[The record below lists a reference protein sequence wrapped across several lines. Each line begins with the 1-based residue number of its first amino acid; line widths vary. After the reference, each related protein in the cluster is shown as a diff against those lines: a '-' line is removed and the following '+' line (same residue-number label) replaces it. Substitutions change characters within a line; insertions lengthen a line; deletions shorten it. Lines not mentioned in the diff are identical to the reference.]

1 MWPGSGGRRRRWR
14 RWNKTI
20 TTTIRTRIWWC
31 LRRSPSSATIS
42 TSRGTPARGRSHV
55 ARIITES
62 SIVRPS
68 SSCSRRTGR
77 WIPTGPITSAQR
89 PRPLNYLS
97 DISAP
102 SAASHPII
110 RALRAARDSAA
121 WSVKALTLRPA
132 VLSLLA
138 KRRIIKWSII
148 SKAGGDSERVERE
161 KHSLSL
167 KSCN

>member
-1 MWPGSGGRRRRWR
+1 MWLGSGGRRRHSR
-14 RWNKTI
+14 RWSKTI
-20 TTTIRTRIWWC
+20 ITMIRTRIWWC
-31 LRRSPSSATIS
+31 LRRFPSSAITS
-42 TSRGTPARGRSHV
+42 TRRETLARERSHV
-55 ARIITES
+55 ARIITGS
-62 SIVRPS
+62 NIARRS

-77 WIPTGPITSAQR
+77 WILTGPITSARR
-89 PRPLNYLS
+89 PRPPDYLS

-121 WSVKALTLRPA
+121 SSVRALTSRPA

-138 KRRIIKWSII
+138 KRRAIKKSII
-148 SKAGGDSERVERE
+148 NEAGGDSQRVERE
-161 KHSLSL
+161 RRSPSL

>member
-1 MWPGSGGRRRRWR
+1 MWPGSGGRRRPSR

-20 TTTIRTRIWWC
+20 ITTIRMRIWWC
-31 LRRSPSSATIS
+31 LRRSPNSATTS
-42 TSRGTPARGRSHV
+42 TRRATRARGRSHV

-62 SIVRPS
+62 SIVRLS
-68 SSCSRRTGR
+68 SSFSKKTGR
-77 WIPTGPITSAQR
+77 WILTDPITSAQR
-89 PRPLNYLS
+89 LRPLNYLS

-110 RALRAARDSAA
+110 RAHRAARDSAA
-121 WSVKALTLRPA
+121 SSVKALTWRPA

-148 SKAGGDSERVERE
+148 NKVGGDSQRVERE
-161 KHSLSL
+161 DTRCL
-167 KSCN
+167 